1 MHTPGSKDH
10 LVQLIKV
17 IVVTR
22 QEDKAVLHRKH
33 EVEWIGFARHSN
45 FGGNHH
51 VMPCLPQQGDQRV
64 VRDVIIQI

>member
-1 MHTPGSKDH
+1 
-10 LVQLIKV
+10 
-17 IVVTR
+17 VVTR